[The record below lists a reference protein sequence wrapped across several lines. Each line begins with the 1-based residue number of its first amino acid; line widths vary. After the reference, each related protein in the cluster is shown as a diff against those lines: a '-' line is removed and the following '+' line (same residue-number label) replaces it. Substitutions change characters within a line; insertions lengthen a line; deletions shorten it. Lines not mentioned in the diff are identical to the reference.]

1 VATHPRNGP
10 ARKWYEVAALSAGDL
25 VFGRQTEIGFL
36 RLITQAVVM
45 NKCSAAPLSNSEAIT
60 LLAGIHRDPAVSRT
74 DEPESARSLW
84 LELANLPQP
93 SPNYWMDA
101 YLAAFAITLGAEMV
115 TFDRGFASFQSRGLN
130 LLLLSGSWI
139 LRRSPSR

>member
-1 VATHPRNGP
+1 
-10 ARKWYEVAALSAGDL
+10 
-25 VFGRQTEIGFL
+25 
-36 RLITQAVVM
+36 M

-101 YLAAFAITLGAEMV
+101 YLAAFAISGKLRFV
-115 TFDRGFASFQSRGLN
+115 TSDKAFRQFEPQGLDLT
-130 LLLLSGSWI
+130 LLLA
-139 LRRSPSR
+139 